1 MTEYLN
7 LWNRLSDFVLQPEV
21 EDSHTWQLSSS
32 EKRTL
37 QNLHEGL
44 FIGAIQFQPWERIWK
59 NWAPGKCKFFM
70 WLVANN
76 KCWTTHCLTRRG
88 LAHLECCPLCDQ
100 VEETIDHLLV
110 SCVYNREVWF
120 HILQRFGLQP
130 LSPRPDNISSNNR
143 WASSVSRVNGQIKK
157 RYQLYRN
164 FGVLV
169 NLQSP
174 VFDGITP
181 TSMVSF
187 CSLKRSYFYRI
198 WLGIKEFLISSL

>member
-1 MTEYLN
+1 MEPSFRFCIAARGRGLTYLATIIF
-7 LWNRLSDFVLQPEV
+7 R
-21 EDSHTWQLSSS
+21 
-32 EKRTL
+32 KRTL

-59 NWAPGKCKFFM
+59 NRAPGKCKFFM

-110 SCVYNREVWF
+110 SCVFTREVWF

-130 LSPRPDNISSNNR
+130 LSPHPDNISSNNR
-143 WASSVSRVNGQIKK
+143 WASSVSRVNVRGI
-157 RYQLYRN
+157 N
-164 FGVLV
+164 SIVILV
-169 NLQSP
+169 SWSIFNHQCLMGLPQPQWCLSAH
-174 VFDGITP
+174 
-181 TSMVSF
+181 
-187 CSLKRSYFYRI
+187 
-198 WLGIKEFLISSL
+198 